1 MEIFKAHN
9 GFWRDDL
16 PPTTFIGRMHETM
29 EKYMGMS
36 SIGADRNKDG
46 SLGERLVPYDANIP
60 DGNLVEFY
68 GKMLGHWHTM
78 EDPKVYP
85 NLSQRMRVLSPGAP
99 VPTDEGHTKNWALGI
114 ASYTPKWSEEA
125 RQEYYDWFRK
135 YAEICWKY
143 DGSLTATHG
152 YVPRAIEMEILKKE
166 LGDEFYAL
174 MQKIKDAIDPNHI
187 MNPKTKF
194 RF

>member
-1 MEIFKAHN
+1 
-9 GFWRDDL
+9 
-16 PPTTFIGRMHETM
+16 
-29 EKYMGMS
+29 
-36 SIGADRNKDG
+36 
-46 SLGERLVPYDANIP
+46 
-60 DGNLVEFY
+60 
-68 GKMLGHWHTM
+68 MLGHWHAM
-78 EDPKVYP
+78 ENPKIYP
-85 NLSQRMRVLSPGAP
+85 NLSKRMRVLSPGAP

-114 ASYTPKWSEEA
+114 ASYIPKWNEEA

-152 YVPRAIEMEILKKE
+152 YIPRAIEMEILKRE
-166 LGDEFYAL
+166 LGENYYAL
-174 MQKIKDAIDPNHI
+174 MQKIKDVIDPNHI